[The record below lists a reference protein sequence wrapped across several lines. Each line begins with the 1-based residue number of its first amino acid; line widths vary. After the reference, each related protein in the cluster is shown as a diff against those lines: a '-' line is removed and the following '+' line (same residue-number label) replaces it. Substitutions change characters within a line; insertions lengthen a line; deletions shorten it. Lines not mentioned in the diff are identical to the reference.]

1 MRDSNSNDKRQQAN
15 GGRQWRRQAIGG
27 SKRQVM
33 AFADSSLTKRR
44 RAHPG
49 PAACRSSCRSS
60 CSGKFHPPGRS
71 QGNQSSHNQNGDL
84 EHGRVRMERCS
95 SCPGSCLSTVGVMA
109 SISSVRRLMGT
120 LRLGL
125 QSQVVTPLPKILLS
139 VVARIGR
146 QHGWLY
152 RDSVSKRWPASIV
165 LPCAGPAM
173 ETGARNV
180 DSTGGHEDRALVL
193 QDRTPAM
200 VTVVQTCV
208 CGWHGLAP
216 SRGTAVIG

>member
-1 MRDSNSNDKRQQAN
+1 MAASSRSRRLRTQVLRSIAALIQAPLPADPLADLLVQAN
-15 GGRQWRRQAIGG
+15 FI
-27 SKRQVM
+27 
-33 AFADSSLTKRR
+33 L
-44 RAHPG
+44 
-49 PAACRSSCRSS
+49 
-60 CSGKFHPPGRS
+60 PGRS

-109 SISSVRRLMGT
+109 SISSVGRLMGT

-125 QSQVVTPLPKILLS
+125 QSQVVTPLPKILLF
-139 VVARIGR
+139 VAARIGR

-152 RDSVSKRWPASIV
+152 WDSVSKRWPASIV

-173 ETGARNV
+173 ETGARNA

-216 SRGTAVIG
+216 SRGIAVIG